1 MITEINENKKILI
14 VDDNPRNVEVV
25 ANLLSGN
32 NYDIEFAVS
41 GEEALEWVEKAAFDL
56 ILMDIMMPGI
66 DGYEACRQIR
76 EKEACRDVPVIF
88 LTAKTDT
95 ESLSKAFRAGGV
107 DYVSK
112 PFRSEELLAR
122 VATHLELKQRRE
134 ELKELNA
141 RLEEKVRERTRE
153 LQESNTKLSIALKDL
168 KQLDNTKTDFLHMVS
183 HELRTPLN
191 GILGGMDL
199 LKAHSF
205 SDGVMDY
212 LSILDLSTRRL
223 ESFSYKALDIT
234 QLQTMGASILHL
246 NRISLSAFVET
257 FIREYEKANNVRPGR
272 LVLHL
277 DATGSVVEAD
287 NNYFR
292 KVLEIIVENALQYSP
307 ENKPVQ
313 VIVEEKNDALVC
325 TIKDQGRGFTGS
337 MLESSM
343 MAFSPGVEH
352 QDQRTGLS
360 LHLARMVM
368 HYLNGELQL
377 SNAPEGG
384 AVVSLVLPKTAPE
397 EEKEDK

>member
-1 MITEINENKKILI
+1 MSTIINENKKILI

-25 ANLLSGN
+25 ANLLSGD

-41 GEEALEWVEKAAFDL
+41 GTEAIEWVDKAVFDL

-66 DGYEACRQIR
+66 DGYEACRKIK
-76 EKEACRDVPVIF
+76 EKEACRDIPVIF

-95 ESLSKAFRAGGV
+95 ESLSKAFQAGGV

-112 PFRSEELLAR
+112 PFRSTELLAR

-134 ELKELNA
+134 ELKEFNA
-141 RLEEKVRERTRE
+141 RLEEKVRERTLE

-191 GILGGMDL
+191 GILGGMEL

-205 SDGVMDY
+205 SDEIMDY

-246 NRISLSAFVET
+246 NKISLSDFVET
-257 FIREYEKANNVRPGR
+257 FIKEYEKTNNVQPGR
-272 LVLHL
+272 LVFQSDITDNL
-277 DATGSVVEAD
+277 VEVD
-287 NNYFR
+287 NNYLR

-307 ENKPVQ
+307 EKKP
-313 VIVEEKNDALVC
+313 IPITLEEENDKLVC
-325 TIKDQGRGFTGS
+325 TIKDQGKGFADS

-343 MAFSPGVEH
+343 MAYLPGVEH

-360 LHLARMVM
+360 LHFAKMVM
-368 HYLNGELQL
+368 NHFNGELQL

-384 AVVSLVLPKTAPE
+384 AVVRLVLPKATHGE
-397 EEKEDK
+397 ETDK

>member
-1 MITEINENKKILI
+1 MSAKINKNKNILI

-25 ANLLSGN
+25 ANLLSGD

-41 GEEALEWVEKAAFDL
+41 GMEALEWVDRASFDL

-66 DGYEACRQIR
+66 DGYEACRKIK
-76 EKEACRDVPVIF
+76 EKEACRDIPVIF

-95 ESLSKAFRAGGV
+95 ESLSKAFQAGGV

-112 PFRSEELLAR
+112 PFRSTELLAR

-134 ELKELNA
+134 ELKGLNA

-191 GILGGMDL
+191 GILGGMEL

-205 SDGVMDY
+205 SDEVMDY

-234 QLQTMGASILHL
+234 QLQTMGVSIMHL
-246 NRISLSAFVET
+246 NKISLSAFVEA
-257 FIREYEKANNVRPGR
+257 FIREYEKVNNVQPGR
-272 LVLHL
+272 LLLHL
-277 DATGSVVEAD
+277 DTSKNLVEAD
-287 NNYFR
+287 NDYFR

-307 ENKPVQ
+307 ENKPVRI
-313 VIVEEKNDALVC
+313 IVEEKNDDLVC
-325 TIKDQGRGFTGS
+325 TIKDQGRGFSGS

-384 AVVSLVLPKTAPE
+384 AVVRLALPKIVPE
-397 EEKEDK
+397 EGKDK

>member
-1 MITEINENKKILI
+1 
-14 VDDNPRNVEVV
+14 
-25 ANLLSGN
+25 
-32 NYDIEFAVS
+32 
-41 GEEALEWVEKAAFDL
+41 
-56 ILMDIMMPGI
+56 
-66 DGYEACRQIR
+66 
-76 EKEACRDVPVIF
+76 
-88 LTAKTDT
+88 
-95 ESLSKAFRAGGV
+95 
-107 DYVSK
+107 
-112 PFRSEELLAR
+112 
-122 VATHLELKQRRE
+122 
-134 ELKELNA
+134 
-141 RLEEKVRERTRE
+141 
-153 LQESNTKLSIALKDL
+153 NTKLSIALKDL

-191 GILGGMDL
+191 GIMGGMEL
-199 LKAHSF
+199 LKTHSF
-205 SDGVMDY
+205 SDEVMDY

-234 QLQTMGASILHL
+234 QLQTMGVSIMHL

-257 FIREYEKANNVRPGR
+257 FIREYEKVNNIQPGR
-272 LVLHL
+272 LLFHSDTSKNL
-277 DATGSVVEAD
+277 VEAD

-307 ENKPVQ
+307 EDKPVRI
-313 VIVEEKNDALVC
+313 IVEEKDDNVVC
-325 TIKDQGRGFTGS
+325 TIKDQGSGFPGS

-384 AVVSLVLPKTAPE
+384 AVVRLVLPKIVPE